1 MAMSKTGSQRLFHV
15 IIVGASIAGLT
26 LAHCLSS
33 TSIDFTVLEARSD
46 SFSDGAG
53 LAILPNGARILD
65 QLGLYQDVLDQ
76 GQCMVSHSTWFE
88 DGRLLRRVGARQI
101 RSLGRTNYPVIIIS
115 RRVLLGIIYARL
127 QRRTCVFFNRRVY
140 RIVSSPQDVTV
151 YSADGSSVSG
161 DLVVG
166 ADGVYSTVRTQMWH
180 HIKNVDDAS
189 TRSHRLS
196 EVPLTD
202 AFAGVFGISQ
212 SIPGLERGNV
222 HRTYGHGWSTIIMTG
237 ADSKVF
243 WFIAIARTGTG
254 QSMPRRSSD
263 KACLAGVV
271 EPLLEKHVTFN
282 VKFGEV
288 FNHAESCILVP
299 LEESFQTRWS
309 WNRFVG
315 IGDAVHKMTPNL
327 AEGANCAMESAASL
341 ANHLSS
347 FSRGSTSLYTQ
358 ERLGSTLKIWEDSRK
373 RRMKSLFFVS
383 QCAVR
388 IEATTSWVLRL
399 LQKFLGLFHAM
410 GIGLLTDITSRTARV
425 DHLPLPLRKDA
436 ERVPRNKEQGPE
448 WILQLSTFPLTATVS
463 LIFYVLHAVG
473 M

>member
-1 MAMSKTGSQRLFHV
+1 MSKTDSQRPFHV
-15 IIVGASIAGLT
+15 VIVGASVAGLT

-33 TSIDFTVLEARSD
+33 TSIEFTILEARSD

-76 GQCMVSHSTWFE
+76 GQCMVSHSTWLE
-88 DGRLLRRVGARQI
+88 DGRLLRRVDARHL
-101 RSLGRTNYPVIIIS
+101 RSIGRTNYPFIIIS
-115 RRVLLGIIYARL
+115 RRALLGILYTRL
-127 QRRTCVFFNRRVY
+127 QRRSCVSFNKRVS
-140 RIVSSPQDVTV
+140 RIVSSTQDVMV
-151 YSADGSSVSG
+151 YTADGSSVSG

-180 HIKNVDDAS
+180 HIKNVEDAS

-202 AFAGVFGISQ
+202 AFGGVFGISQ

-222 HRTYGHGWSTIIMTG
+222 HRTYGRGWSIIIMIG

-243 WFIAIARTGTG
+243 WFIAIARTGTD
-254 QSMPRRSSD
+254 QAMPHRSSD
-263 KACLAGVV
+263 RVCVAGII
-271 EPLLEKHVTFN
+271 EPLLEKHVTFH

-299 LEESFQTRWS
+299 LEESFQAKWS
-309 WNRFVG
+309 WGRFVG
-315 IGDAVHKMTPNL
+315 IGDAMTPNL
-327 AEGANCAMESAASL
+327 AEGANCGMESAASL
-341 ANHLSS
+341 ANYLSS
-347 FSRGSTSLYTQ
+347 FTRGSTALYTQ
-358 ERLGSTLKIWEDSRK
+358 ERLGSTLKTWEDSRK
-373 RRMKSLFFVS
+373 RRTKSLFIVS

-399 LQKFLGLFHAM
+399 LQTFLGLIHVT

-425 DHLPLPLRKDA
+425 DYLPLPSRKGV
-436 ERVPRNKEQGPE
+436 ERIQRDKEQEPE
-448 WILQLSTFPLTATVS
+448 WNIQLSTLPLTATVS
-463 LIFYVLHAVG
+463 LVFYVLHAVG